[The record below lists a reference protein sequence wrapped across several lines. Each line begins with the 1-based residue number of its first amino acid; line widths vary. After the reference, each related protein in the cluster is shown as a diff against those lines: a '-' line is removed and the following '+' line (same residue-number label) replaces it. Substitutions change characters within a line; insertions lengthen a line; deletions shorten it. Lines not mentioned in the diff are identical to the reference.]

1 MLRAIDILLEKN
13 QPMISVDIHS
23 TVFDA
28 IKIMNENKIGAI
40 LVKNNDEIIGIWT
53 ERDLLNNVMIDNFD
67 VRTAKI
73 KDFMSTNLQSAR
85 YDSSLYKLYDLFLG
99 KRLRH
104 LLIEKDDEFIGVLSQ
119 GDVVKASLN
128 EKSKEIED
136 LNNILKWE
144 YYENWRFNWKHKK
157 DN

>member
-1 MLRAIDILLEKN
+1 
-13 QPMISVDIHS
+13 MISVDIHS